1 MKQLFKKLSAG
12 QSLDEAETLSVFEG
26 MIGSEAEISDA
37 MIGAYLM
44 ATGGRL
50 PTADELVGGAS
61 ALRKHMNKVELKD
74 FDFEGGVVDTCG
86 TGGSG
91 LDTFSVSTASA
102 FVVAGTGQKV
112 AKHGNRASTSR
123 SGSAD
128 VLEALGVRLDISSAQ
143 IAKCIDKANFG
154 FMFAPGHHPAT
165 KRVVGIRKELGFRT
179 IFNFLGPLSNP
190 AGARAQVLG
199 VSEKEMCRPMAEAL
213 SRLGVERAM
222 VVHGE
227 DGLDEI
233 TLTGKSF
240 IAEVKQKKIIEYEI
254 SPEEFGLNRVEF
266 AQIQGDVP
274 ENNAKRIREI
284 LSGEPGPYRDLIV
297 INAAA
302 ALYVAGKSESLKE
315 GVATAGV
322 SIDSEWA
329 KGVLETVIEI
339 TNS

>member
-1 MKQLFKKLSAG
+1 
-12 QSLDEAETLSVFEG
+12 
-26 MIGSEAEISDA
+26 
-37 MIGAYLM
+37 
-44 ATGGRL
+44 
-50 PTADELVGGAS
+50 
-61 ALRKHMNKVELKD
+61 VE
-74 FDFEGGVVDTCG
+74 FDTCG

-128 VLEALGVRLDISSAQ
+128 VLEALGVKLDISSEQ
-143 IAKCIDKANFG
+143 IADCIDKANFG

-199 VSEKEMCRPMAEAL
+199 VSVREMCRPMAEAL

-233 TLTGKSF
+233 TLTGKSYVS
-240 IAEVKQKKIIEYEI
+240 EVQMKKIIEYEI
-254 SPEEFGLNRVEF
+254 TPEEFGLKRVEF
-266 AQIQGDVP
+266 SEIQGDVP
-274 ENNAKRIREI
+274 ENNAKRIGEI
-284 LSGEPGPYRDLIV
+284 LAGEPGPYRDLIV

-322 SIDSEWA
+322 SIDSGWA
-329 KGVLETVIEI
+329 RGVLDTVVEI

>member
-1 MKQLFKKLSAG
+1 MKEIFKKLSSG
-12 QSLDEAETLSVFEG
+12 SSLSESETTLIFEG
-26 MIGSEAEISDA
+26 MMGSENQISDA

-44 ATGGRL
+44 ATAGRL
-50 PTADELVGGAS
+50 PTADELVGGAV
-61 ALRKHMNKVELKD
+61 ALRKHMNKVELKH
-74 FDFEGGVVDTCG
+74 FNFEGGVVDTCG

-128 VLEALGVRLDISSAQ
+128 VLEALGVKLDISSEQ
-143 IAKCIDKANFG
+143 IASCIEKANFG

-190 AGARAQVLG
+190 AGAKAQVLG
-199 VSEKEMCRPMAEAL
+199 VSTREMCRPMADAL
-213 SRLGVERAM
+213 SRLGVQRAM

-240 IAEVKQKKIIEYEI
+240 VSEVNVKRITEYEMT
-254 SPEEFGLNRVEF
+254 PEDFGLKTVEF
-266 AQIQGDVP
+266 KDIAGDVP
-274 ENNAKRIREI
+274 EKNAEKIHSI
-284 LSGEPGPYRDLIV
+284 LKGEKTPYRDLI
-297 INAAA
+297 ILNAGA
-302 ALYVAGKSESLKE
+302 ALFVAGKAETIKE
-315 GVATAGV
+315 GVAAAAV
-322 SIDSEWA
+322 SIDSGWA
-329 KGVLETVIEI
+329 REVLETVVEI
-339 TNS
+339 SNS